1 MCDTLDFSSDLC
13 TVALIYAEYFD
24 ASSDGMIKQ
33 FLDASTANLKK
44 DAKTNNIYYPWL
56 FLNDAGIEQDPIA
69 TYGYG
74 KSRARMIAIAKE
86 YDPLGV
92 FQNNVPGYKLTGEV
106 HAC

>member
-1 MCDTLDFSSDLC
+1 
-13 TVALIYAEYFD
+13 
-24 ASSDGMIKQ
+24 MIKQ
-33 FLDASTANLKK
+33 FLDASTADLEK

-74 KSRARMIAIAKE
+74 ESRAKMIAIANK

-92 FQNNVPGYKLTGEV
+92 FQKNVPGYKLTGEM